1 MCYFI
6 WTLRDFFACVECVQ
20 FIWCIYSS
28 FLSVLL
34 ILPFLSMF
42 LPLAH
47 FILTMLYLVLPYPQA
62 IQTKPVVPPSHHP
75 SPSLWLFEFSP
86 KQKWKPPL
94 KHRPFQNS
102 ASFCFTKIYHIT
114 VYSSQVI
121 LFNGKF
127 PPFQYS
133 FYCSVNAPTTVIT
146 RQALTSMTRLMSS
159 GNNTCV
165 LKDLVPALKNSLLH
179 TGGLLSAGQLQRML
193 AHCRQELEN
202 QLSAFRLTSTTF
214 ATERRRGG
222 KCLHSSTCQGKSPL
236 PGQPSTL

>member
-1 MCYFI
+1 MFYFI
-6 WTLRDFFACVECVQ
+6 WTQRFFCLRRVCP
-20 FIWCIYSS
+20 IY
-28 FLSVLL
+28 LMHLL
-34 ILPFLSMF
+34 IFLICSAYPPFPQHVSTTCALYPHHAVSCSTLPSGY
-42 LPLAH
+42 
-47 FILTMLYLVLPYPQA
+47 TN
-62 IQTKPVVPPSHHP
+62 QTNGSSLP
-75 SPSLWLFEFSP
+75 SPISLTDYLNSAP
-86 KQKWKPPL
+86 NKKWKPPL
-94 KHRPFQNS
+94 KYRQFQNS

-133 FYCSVNAPTTVIT
+133 FYCSVNTPTTVIT
-146 RQALTSMTRLMSS
+146 WQALTSMTRFMSS

-214 ATERRRGG
+214 ATERRKGG